1 MEESI
6 KTQFDDLL
14 ASLKFAGGRPISV
27 HSLSSSCG
35 MPEKAVL
42 DWLHVLEKNGQVH
55 LENRISG
62 IFASWTGEIILEPK
76 AKSVEMPLRILP
88 SASTAPSYSPDSAIE
103 RAHEI
108 EVEARKSKGQQISEP
123 QEKQDS
129 LPVQDISQPA
139 SAPAPLTLKKEHK
152 VLLQEVDADLATVG
166 KQIEQVESMI
176 SKLKEAK
183 RQKAAEK
190 KKTQDAA
197 RETGKAQ
204 EAEKAQKKADVISA
218 PAQLAAEDEKSSK
231 LLEEV
236 EKEVLSHEVEEEAGL
251 GIEETDI
258 IELGKKPLVQKQPF
272 DLEIKPLEKEPE
284 EDVVRIPALSYTRA
298 KEAAKKKSKVAKIKR
313 PEPVQVTNVSLQ
325 FSDKLAR
332 QIKRIIGQTQEIES
346 LRMEKEKLLTEHYLP
361 MQRRLESEIE
371 TISDRVLRMEKNII
385 GLHQR
390 ASDLPGKVTEVEKLQ
405 LSGLK
410 AHGQMRRAYDEASAL
425 IEESNRLL
433 SDEREKM
440 EMIAEQSRQEIAS
453 HKAKTI
459 ELEGV
464 LSHISQIEEEAS
476 NKVIAAR
483 ATLAE
488 QAERLA
494 SAESYSKELSS
505 LKDEIA
511 NNVTELK
518 RDISSTKGI
527 LTTLEKQMEQMRQV
541 ELYTESIRQ
550 DYDRKINELGDY
562 VRHGNEEFDTL
573 RESVEANFVRRYLR
587 ELRQLT
593 DSYTFEFNQVRQSEK
608 DIEVRI
614 SEEKKN
620 LESLL
625 EEGRK
630 ISYLYELQAK
640 EPSGAEKFEQR
651 GETFRSVQEL
661 SSQRSQIEQ
670 LIAQVVG
677 KRSDYQPK
685 KDEDKAAKMTVS
697 APKVSKS
704 QKPKSKANKPKAK
717 VKKGKVWKG
726 RTKR

>member
-62 IFASWTGEIILEPK
+62 IFASWTGEITLEPK
-76 AKSVEMPLRILP
+76 AKSAEMPLRTLP

-108 EVEARKSKGQQISEP
+108 EIEAKKSKGQKISEP
-123 QEKQDS
+123 QENQAPLS
-129 LPVQDISQPA
+129 VPEIPA
-139 SAPAPLTLKKEHK
+139 AAPAPLTLKKEHK
-152 VLLQEVDADLATVG
+152 VLLQEVDADLATIG

-176 SKLKEAK
+176 AKLKEAK
-183 RQKAAEK
+183 KQKAAEK
-190 KKTQDAA
+190 KKEQ
-197 RETGKAQ
+197 ETASVS
-204 EAEKAQKKADVISA
+204 KKPVEIPA
-218 PAQLAAEDEKSSK
+218 PAEEEKSSK

-236 EKEVLSHEVEEEAGL
+236 EKEVLSHEVEEESGEL
-251 GIEETDI
+251 GIEEADVF
-258 IELGKKPLVQKQPF
+258 EPEKKPLEQKQPF
-272 DLEIKPLEKEPE
+272 DLEIKPLGKEPE
-284 EDVVRIPALSYTRA
+284 EDVVRIPTLSYIRA
-298 KEAAKKKSKVAKIKR
+298 KEAARKKSKVAKIKR
-313 PEPVQVTNVSLQ
+313 PEPVQVASVSLQ

-332 QIKRIIGQTQEIES
+332 QIKRIIRQTQEIER

-405 LSGLK
+405 ISSLK

-440 EMIAEQSRQEIAS
+440 EMIAEQSRQEIAL

-464 LSHISQIEEEAS
+464 LSHISQMEEEAS

-483 ATLAE
+483 AALAE

-494 SAESYSKELSS
+494 SAESYAKELSS

-511 NNVTELK
+511 NNVNELK

-550 DYDRKINELGDY
+550 DYDKKINELGDY
-562 VRHGNEEFDTL
+562 IRHGNEEFDTL

-608 DIEVRI
+608 DIETRI
-614 SEEKKN
+614 EEEKKN
-620 LESLL
+620 LEQLL

-640 EPSGAEKFEQR
+640 EPAGAEKFEQR

-661 SSQRSQIEQ
+661 SSKRSQIEQ

-685 KDEDKAAKMTVS
+685 KEGANVTVS

-704 QKPKSKANKPKAK
+704 QKPKASKAKAK
-717 VKKGKVWKG
+717 GKKGKK
-726 RTKR
+726 

>member
-14 ASLKFAGGRPISV
+14 ASLKFAGGRQISV

-42 DWLHVLEKNGQVH
+42 DWLHVLEKNGQVR

-62 IFASWTGEIILEPK
+62 IFASWTGEIMLEPK
-76 AKSVEMPLRILP
+76 VTKQAEMPLRTLP
-88 SASTAPSYSPDSAIE
+88 SASTAPSYSSDFAIE

-108 EVEARKSKGQQISEP
+108 ELAARKSKGQKIPEQE
-123 QEKQDS
+123 EKQAP
-129 LPVQDISQPA
+129 LPSPEIPA
-139 SAPAPLTLKKEHK
+139 VAPAPLILKKEHK
-152 VLLQEVDADLATVG
+152 AVFESMDADLATVG

-176 SKLKEAK
+176 AKLKEAK
-183 RQKAAEK
+183 KQKAAEK
-190 KKTQDAA
+190 KK
-197 RETGKAQ
+197 AQ
-204 EAEKAQKKADVISA
+204 EAVLESEKVRTPTEIPE
-218 PAQLAAEDEKSSK
+218 PAQPAVEEEKSSK

-236 EKEVLSHEVEEEAGL
+236 EKEVLSREAEEDEGGL
-251 GIEETDI
+251 GIEETNAL
-258 IELGKKPLVQKQPF
+258 ELDKKPLEQKQPF
-272 DLEIKPLEKEPE
+272 EVEIKPLEKEPE
-284 EDVVRIPALSYTRA
+284 EDVVRIPTLSYMRA
-298 KEAAKKKSKVAKIKR
+298 KEAAKKKSKVAKVKR

-332 QIKRIIGQTQEIES
+332 QIKRIIGQTQEIEQ

-405 LSGLK
+405 LSSLK
-410 AHGQMRRAYDEASAL
+410 AHGQMRRTYDEASAL

-433 SDEREKM
+433 SEEREKM

-464 LSHISQIEEEAS
+464 LSHISQMEEDAG

-511 NNVTELK
+511 NNVSELK

-541 ELYTESIRQ
+541 ELYTDSIRPHPPGLRQ
-550 DYDRKINELGDY
+550 ENQRAGRLCAPRQRG
-562 VRHGNEEFDTL
+562 VRH
-573 RESVEANFVRRYLR
+573 SA
-587 ELRQLT
+587 
-593 DSYTFEFNQVRQSEK
+593 
-608 DIEVRI
+608 RI
-614 SEEKKN
+614 S
-620 LESLL
+620 
-625 EEGRK
+625 
-630 ISYLYELQAK
+630 
-640 EPSGAEKFEQR
+640 R
-651 GETFRSVQEL
+651 GEFC
-661 SSQRSQIEQ
+661 
-670 LIAQVVG
+670 
-677 KRSDYQPK
+677 
-685 KDEDKAAKMTVS
+685 
-697 APKVSKS
+697 APL
-704 QKPKSKANKPKAK
+704 PARA
-717 VKKGKVWKG
+717 
-726 RTKR
+726 